1 MTTAHR
7 DIVLELAPRL
17 LHKTFTLTE
26 ASRLASEHN
35 PRDVADLAMLR
46 PKLSAHERRDIPDP
60 IGQDAEFFAAIGS
73 QIADALSPILQ
84 LCLRASTPKMD

>member
-17 LHKTFTLTE
+17 LHKTFTLIE
-26 ASRLASEHN
+26 ASRLAAEHN
-35 PRDVADLAMLR
+35 PRDVAELAALR
-46 PKLSAHERRDIPDP
+46 PRLSSQEHRDIPDP
-60 IGQDAEFFAAIGS
+60 IGQDSEFFAAIGR

-84 LCLRASTPKMD
+84 LCLRASGPTAD